1 MAIKRTLKR
10 GIVKAERKIL
20 GKPKEV
26 MITTGKGGLTKSEI
40 KDVLATLS
48 SAGKRGE
55 LPQMSYEYRP
65 PFLLGREPIFLIPKD
80 GKVHK
85 ARVLIRE
92 VMKARYGT
100 QFIVDGSKT
109 SSTPSISERR
119 SISKRKPPRITPKTP
134 KLR

>member
-1 MAIKRTLKR
+1 MKIKQRIKR
-10 GIVKAERKIL
+10 GAVKAERKIL

-26 MITTGKGGLTKSEI
+26 GITTGKGGLTKSEI

-48 SAGKRGE
+48 SAGKAGK
-55 LPQMSYEYRP
+55 LPQMSYEYHP
-65 PFLLGREPIFLIPKD
+65 PFLLGREVLYLIPKD
-80 GKVHK
+80 GNVHK

-92 VMKARYGT
+92 VIKAKYGT
-100 QFIVDGSKT
+100 QFIVDGSKA

-119 SISKRKPPRITPKTP
+119 SISKRKSPRITPKTP